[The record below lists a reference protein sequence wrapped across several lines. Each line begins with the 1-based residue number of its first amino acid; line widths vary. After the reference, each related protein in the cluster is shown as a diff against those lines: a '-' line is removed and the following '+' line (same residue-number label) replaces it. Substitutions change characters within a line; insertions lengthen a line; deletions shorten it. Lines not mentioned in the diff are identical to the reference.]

1 LRITPPAGF
10 SLDVTARSH
19 GWYDLPPFSHDEKT
33 LAHVFVAEGRAH
45 DLSIREVGRERA
57 GKLEVK
63 SSAGTAAARAAVQ
76 AMLQLDEDLS
86 AFYALADG
94 DTALAWARRRGAGRM
109 LRAPSMFEDLIKMLC
124 TTNCSWSLTRVMV
137 ARLVENLGQPAPSG
151 RRSFPT
157 PEAMAQKDERFYREV
172 VRAGYRAPHL
182 QRIARDVAEGRLDV
196 EAFRAVDDT
205 AALRE
210 QLLELPGI
218 GPYAAENLLRLL
230 GHYDFLGLDSWC
242 RGRLKELY
250 PKIRDPDAFAARR
263 YKPFGRFMGLAMWLD
278 LTREWHE

>member
-1 LRITPPAGF
+1 LQVTPPAGF
-10 SLDVTARSH
+10 SLEVTARSH
-19 GWYDLPPFSHDEKT
+19 GWYNLPPFSHTEHT
-33 LAHVFVAEGRAH
+33 LAHVFVSDGKAH
-45 DLSIREVGRERA
+45 DLSIRERGGR
-57 GKLEVK
+57 LEVK
-63 SSAGTAAARAAVQ
+63 SSAKAQAARAAVT
-76 AMLQLDEDLS
+76 AMLQLDENLS
-86 AFYALADG
+86 PFYQMTDG
-94 DTALAWARRRGAGRM
+94 DAALAWARRRGAGRM

-137 ARLVENLGQPAPSG
+137 ARLVENLGLVAPSG

-157 PEAMAQKDERFYREV
+157 AETMAKKDERFYREV

-182 QRIARDVAEGRLDV
+182 VRIARDVAEGGLDV
-196 EAFRAVDDT
+196 EGFRTARDT
-205 AALRE
+205 GELRE

-278 LTREWHE
+278 VTREWHE